1 MLKIIRENISGVVKN
16 EYRDFLRL
24 NTGSTSHLSIYLLEH
39 KLDRFIL
46 EGT

>member
-1 MLKIIRENISGVVKN
+1 MLNIIRENISGAVKN

-24 NTGSTSHLSIYLLEH
+24 NTSNTSHLSIYLLKH